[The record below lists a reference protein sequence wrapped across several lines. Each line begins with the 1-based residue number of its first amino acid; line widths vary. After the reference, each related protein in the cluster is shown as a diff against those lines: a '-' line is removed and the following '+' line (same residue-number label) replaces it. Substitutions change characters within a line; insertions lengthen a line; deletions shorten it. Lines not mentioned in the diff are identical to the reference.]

1 MTLID
6 DLRTPRINI
15 LGMKIAVF
23 DLSLTLLG
31 GYFIG
36 KKVGINPYLS
46 SVGMLGIGIITH
58 EIFGIDTEVSKKMKG
73 TI

>member
-31 GYFIG
+31 GYVIG
-36 KKVGINPYLS
+36 KKIGINPYLS
-46 SVGMLGIGIITH
+46 SVGMVGIGIITH

>member
-6 DLRTPRINI
+6 NLRTPRINI

-31 GYFIG
+31 GYVIG
-36 KKVGINPYLS
+36 KKIGINPYLS
-46 SVGMLGIGIITH
+46 SVGMIGMGIITH
-58 EIFGIDTEVSKKMKG
+58 KIFGIDTEVSKKMKG

>member
-6 DLRTPRINI
+6 NLRTPRIEI
-15 LGMKIAVF
+15 FGMKIAVF
-23 DLSLTLLG
+23 DLSLTLMG
-31 GYFIG
+31 GYVIG

-46 SVGMLGIGIITH
+46 SIGMIGVGIITH
-58 EIFGIDTEVSKKMKG
+58 EIFGIDTEVSKKIKG